1 MPQPLGWV
9 DQERRIVAASRL
21 RGVVALDGPSGT
33 GKSTVAKRLA
43 RRWSAGYLDT
53 GSMYRAV
60 TLAVLN
66 AGTDPADVALATIAV
81 AEARLR
87 VGVDPSAPA
96 IELDGGD
103 VSAEIRGP
111 EVTAAVSAVS
121 AIADVRELLVAA
133 QRRIVSRV
141 LADRGGVV
149 VEGRDIGS
157 VVVPE
162 AEMKLYLTASDDARA
177 LRRSRQDTVAGRG
190 CSVESTLTDVRRR
203 DELDSTR
210 AASPLRQS
218 DDAIAV
224 DTTDLDAAAVV
235 DLVDSMAAERCLL
248 RDVAEPR

>member
-1 MPQPLGWV
+1 
-9 DQERRIVAASRL
+9 
-21 RGVVALDGPSGT
+21 VVALDGPSGT

-60 TLAVLN
+60 TLAVLS
-66 AGTDPADVALATIAV
+66 AGIDPGDVPRATIAV
-81 AEARLR
+81 GEARLR
-87 VGVDPSAPA
+87 VGVDPSRPTIA
-96 IELDGGD
+96 LDGTD

-111 EVTAAVSAVS
+111 DVTAAVSAVS

-162 AEMKLYLTASDDARA
+162 ADLKVYLTATDDARA
-177 LRRSRQDTVAGRG
+177 LRRSRQDAVAGR
-190 CSVESTLTDVRRR
+190 VATVDTTLTDVRRR

-210 AASPLRQS
+210 AVSPLRQS
-218 DDAIAV
+218 DDAIAL

-235 DLVDSMAAERCLL
+235 EKVDSMAGERCLL
-248 RDVAEPR
+248 RDIGEPR

>member
-1 MPQPLGWV
+1 
-9 DQERRIVAASRL
+9 
-21 RGVVALDGPSGT
+21 VALDGPSGT

-60 TLAVLN
+60 TLAVLG
-66 AGTDPADVALATIAV
+66 AGIDPTEVGRATIAV

-87 VGVDPSAPA
+87 VGVDPFTPA
-96 IELDGGD
+96 IELDGAD

-157 VVVPE
+157 VVAPE
-162 AEMKLYLTASDDARA
+162 AQLKVYLTATDGARA
-177 LRRSRQDTVAGRG
+177 LRRTRQDTVAGRES
-190 CSVESTLTDVRRR
+190 SVETTLTDVRRR

-210 AASPLRQS
+210 TASPLRQS
-218 DDAIAV
+218 DDAVAL
-224 DTTDLDAAAVV
+224 DTTDLDAASVV
-235 DLVDSMAAERCLL
+235 DLVDSLAAERCLL
-248 RDVAEPR
+248 GDVAESR